1 MKIWKNFQ
9 IFFSSAYKLQLLM
22 QLNFTPNL
30 SACQYVFK
38 LFYCLI
44 IYRALKAVTEN
55 L

>member
-30 SACQYVFK
+30 SACQYVLK

-44 IYRALKAVTEN
+44 IYRALKAS
-55 L
+55 